1 MTDKEFDEIIRE
13 KLSAP
18 QEEIPSGLWERIEV
32 GLDAAKTPGRR
43 TAVLHRWMWG
53 VSGAAAAVAVLAFV
67 GVRLLGPQT
76 QTESVAESGV
86 EIFDIVKTPSE
97 DESSVSMLAM
107 AEDVKAQSNHIA
119 EKEAERCTDVR
130 KFDKE
135 ADMQT
140 DAQSAEGIG
149 SAAAT
154 PEVLSASDN
163 STSDSA
169 AQPALVD
176 VDEKGESEC
185 EIRVDNSDIEAVYGT
200 EDSSAKRKR
209 TPLELTVGGNSFGG
223 PQKNRV
229 PKMMYTQGHRTPT
242 YTFVEDGNSDKFDL
256 PLSFGVG
263 VKYSITRWLG
273 VGVGVNYTLLGKKTS
288 GTYYTEDGWSY
299 NVYMKNAQHYIGIP
313 VDIFFSVFRNRWW
326 DTYATVGGCVEK
338 CVSNKYTGFH
348 EGTQLTYSPK
358 VNGVQTSVKVGL
370 GVEFSPLSFMGIY
383 IDPSLRYY
391 FDNGQPRSIRTA
403 QPLAFGVEAGLRF
416 RL

>member
-1 MTDKEFDEIIRE
+1 MTDREFDEIIRE

-32 GLDAAKTPGRR
+32 GLDAAKAPGRR
-43 TAVLHRWMWG
+43 AAVLHRWMWG

-67 GVRLLGPQT
+67 GVRLLSPQPEA
-76 QTESVAESGV
+76 ESVAESGV
-86 EIFDIVKTPSE
+86 EIFDVVKAPSA
-97 DESSVSMLAM
+97 DENAASLLAM
-107 AEDVKAQSNHIA
+107 SEETASKEEHPAVLKIWAHTSTHNPAQGIKTRTDTADAESIRPDVQVQEEISSPDNTPTAVQLVPVD
-119 EKEAERCTDVR
+119 TD
-130 KFDKE
+130 
-135 ADMQT
+135 
-140 DAQSAEGIG
+140 G
-149 SAAAT
+149 
-154 PEVLSASDN
+154 N
-163 STSDSA
+163 
-169 AQPALVD
+169 
-176 VDEKGESEC
+176 GEPEC

-200 EDSSAKRKR
+200 EENSAKRKR

-229 PKMMYTQGHRTPT
+229 PKMMFSQGHRTPT

-273 VGVGVNYTLLGKKTS
+273 VGVGVNYTMLGKKTS

-299 NVYMKNAQHYIGIP
+299 NVDMKNAQHYIGIP

-338 CVSNKYTGFH
+338 CVSNKFTGFH

>member
-32 GLDAAKTPGRR
+32 GLDAAKAPGRR

-67 GVRLLGPQT
+67 GVRLLNPQT

-97 DESSVSMLAM
+97 DMSSVSMLAM

-119 EKEAERCTDVR
+119 EKEAERCPDVR
-130 KFDKE
+130 TFDKE
-135 ADMQT
+135 ADIQT
-140 DAQSAEGIG
+140 DAQSTEGIG

-299 NVYMKNAQHYIGIP
+299 NVDMKNAQHYIGIP

-348 EGTQLTYSPK
+348 EGRQLPYSPK

>member
-1 MTDKEFDEIIRE
+1 MTDREFDEIIRE

-18 QEEIPSGLWERIEV
+18 QEDIPSGLWERIEV
-32 GLDAAKTPGRR
+32 GLDASKAPGRR
-43 TAVLHRWMWG
+43 AAVLHRWMWG

-67 GVRLLGPQT
+67 GVRLLNPQT
-76 QTESVAESGV
+76 ETVSIAESGV
-86 EIFDIVKTPSE
+86 EIFDIVETPSS
-97 DESSVSMLAM
+97 DENAISLLAM
-107 AEDVKAQSNHIA
+107 AEEDTASKEEHPAAKDADNFTSGCAIHQQQSNS
-119 EKEAERCTDVR
+119 
-130 KFDKE
+130 
-135 ADMQT
+135 QT
-140 DAQSAEGIG
+140 DNPVSNE
-149 SAAAT
+149 T
-154 PEVLSASDN
+154 
-163 STSDSA
+163 DSA
-169 AQPALVD
+169 ASEPGDMSSSDNPASDAQPVLVD
-176 VDEKGESEC
+176 TDEAGEPEC

-200 EDSSAKRKR
+200 EESGAKRKR
-209 TPLELTVGGNSFGG
+209 TPLELTIGGNSFGG

-229 PKMMYTQGHRTPT
+229 PKIMYSQGHRTPT

-299 NVYMKNAQHYIGIP
+299 NVDMKNAQHYIGIP

-338 CVSNKYTGFH
+338 CISNKYTGFH

-391 FDNGQPRSIRTA
+391 FDNSQPRSIRTA

>member
-1 MTDKEFDEIIRE
+1 MTDREFDEMIRE

-32 GLDAAKTPGRR
+32 GLDAAKAPGRR
-43 TAVLHRWMWG
+43 AAVLHRWMWG

-67 GVRLLGPQT
+67 GVRLMNPQT
-76 QTESVAESGV
+76 ETESVAESGV
-86 EIFDIVKTPSE
+86 EIFDVVKAPSA
-97 DESSVSMLAM
+97 DENAASLLAM
-107 AEDVKAQSNHIA
+107 SEETASKAEHPEAKNADNFMADSAIPQQHPNSQADIQIS
-119 EKEAERCTDVR
+119 KETD
-130 KFDKE
+130 
-135 ADMQT
+135 
-140 DAQSAEGIG
+140 S
-149 SAAAT
+149 
-154 PEVLSASDN
+154 EVSEHEDISFSDN
-163 STSDSA
+163 PASETQSTF
-169 AQPALVD
+169 VD
-176 VDEKGESEC
+176 TDEAGEPEC

-200 EDSSAKRKR
+200 DESSAKRKR

-229 PKMMYTQGHRTPT
+229 PKMMYSQGHRTPT

-299 NVYMKNAQHYIGIP
+299 NVDMKNAQHYIGIP

-338 CVSNKYTGFH
+338 CVSNKYTGVH

-403 QPLAFGVEAGLRF
+403 QPLAYGVEAGLRF

>member
-1 MTDKEFDEIIRE
+1 MTDREFDEKIRE

-32 GLDAAKTPGRR
+32 GLDSATAPGRR
-43 TAVLHRWMWG
+43 TVDLRRWIWG
-53 VSGAAAAVAVLAFV
+53 VSGAAAAVAVLAFA
-67 GVRLLGPQT
+67 GIRLLGPQT
-76 QTESVAESGV
+76 ETGSVAESGV
-86 EIFDIVKTPSE
+86 EIFDVVKAPSA
-97 DESSVSMLAM
+97 DESSVSLLAM
-107 AEDVKAQSNHIA
+107 TGDETASKAEHPAAKNANNFIAGKSIHQQQSNSQADIQIP
-119 EKEAERCTDVR
+119 EETDSSVP
-130 KFDKE
+130 E
-135 ADMQT
+135 PGDM
-140 DAQSAEGIG
+140 S
-149 SAAAT
+149 S
-154 PEVLSASDN
+154 SDN
-163 STSDSA
+163 PASE
-169 AQPALVD
+169 AQPAFVNI
-176 VDEKGESEC
+176 DESGEPEC

-200 EDSSAKRKR
+200 DGDNAKRKR
-209 TPLELTVGGNSFGG
+209 TPFELTVGGNSFGG
-223 PQKNRV
+223 PQKGNS
-229 PKMMYTQGHRTPT
+229 PKMMYSQGHRTPT

-299 NVYMKNAQHYIGIP
+299 NVDMKNTQHYIGIP

-338 CVSNKYTGFH
+338 CISNKYTGFH

-358 VNGVQTSVKVGL
+358 VNGVQTSVKIGL

-403 QPLAFGVEAGLRF
+403 QPLAFGIEAGLRF